1 MLSGSELRDRRV
13 LARISGR
20 VVCERA
26 GIARGRLSDIE
37 RGYVQPPEAELERI
51 EHALEDLIRAKHQM
65 VDAARECGWPVTA
78 L

>member
-1 MLSGSELRDRRV
+1 MLSGSELRDKRA

-20 VVCERA
+20 VLCERA
-26 GIARGRLSDIE
+26 GVTRARLSEIE
-37 RGYVQPPEAELERI
+37 RAYIQPPEAELERI